1 MWTLLRKYKRFY
13 LWKNRKSGCR
23 ECFWSEIDPNKI
35 IKEKEEQTYKYSQ
48 AQKNVKCRKKIK
60 EFFKLKCPNCGGEM
74 RSIFL
79 DMKIDKVVYK
89 CKKCE
94 KEWI

>member
-1 MWTLLRKYKRFY
+1 ML
-13 LWKNRKSGCR
+13 
-23 ECFWSEIDPNKI
+23 
-35 IKEKEEQTYKYSQ
+35 
-48 AQKNVKCRKKIK
+48 NVVKKIK

>member
-23 ECFWSEIDPNKI
+23 ECFWPEIDPNKI

-48 AQKNVKCRKKIK
+48 AQKNVK
-60 EFFKLKCPNCGGEM
+60 M
-74 RSIFL
+74 S
-79 DMKIDKVVYK
+79 
-89 CKKCE
+89 
-94 KEWI
+94 